1 MRFLKLRSRRVRLA
15 LGATAASLALLFALP
30 VAAQAHWGAIA
41 VDPGT
46 GATGVSYGYRTVA
59 EAKQRAI
66 RECDGSCRIAARV
79 HNGYAALV
87 LKRDGAFV
95 GGVGRTKSRAYR
107 RAHQRAHEP
116 GARRVAWVFSG

>member
-1 MRFLKLRSRRVRLA
+1 MDYPEVRSTRARSV
-15 LGATAASLALLFALP
+15 LGATLVSLSLLLALP

-59 EAKQRAI
+59 EAKHRAI

-95 GGVGRTKSRAYR
+95 AGVGRTKSRAYR

-116 GARRVAWVFSG
+116 SARRVAWVFSG